1 MVRVANG
8 WPMGSWGQCC
18 QFVVEV
24 GEVVGR
30 IGCVEMMEVDNGGCY
45 RIVEVVGEYE

>member
-8 WPMGSWGQCC
+8 WQAGSWGLCC
-18 QFVVEV
+18 RVVAEV

-30 IGCVEMMEVDNGGCY
+30 IGFVAMMVVGNGGCY
-45 RIVEVVGEYE
+45 